1 MTKTEEAPRT
11 TPADGTQAA
20 AVLADGA
27 TLHVSGAWTLGNP
40 HPDATEFLAENP
52 MQGEWTLECGGLK
65 RWDTTLLVFL
75 SKVYAEAE
83 TRGFTLK
90 EGDLPRGLSR
100 LLQMCRASRNATSAA
115 ANAAPPRKTLLQCLG
130 SFGVELKETIL
141 EILLFTGELTV
152 SIGRLL
158 GWRTQMRWC
167 DFRHQLT
174 ECGPKA
180 LPIISLISFLMGL
193 VLAFV
198 GSIPLKWFQAQQYVA
213 SLVGIGMFRLMAPVM
228 VGIVMAGRTSAAYAA
243 ELGTMQANDEL
254 DALETLGILKT
265 DFLVL
270 PRFLAMALMLP
281 LLNLFADF
289 VSTIGGLIVATFNL
303 GLTPQAYWH
312 TLLTTTRTSDL
323 LVGVATCFVLGVL
336 DACCGCYQGIHCGRS
351 AADVGRATTS
361 SVVYS
366 IVCIVIATS
375 LITVIT
381 VLLEI

>member
-1 MTKTEEAPRT
+1 MDISTREGCQKAMREHCRFVREYMMLLGRFRKLPACEDLVYSRLIWICITVGQMFMEPRNPHQPHGRTPGRPAKMTKKEEAPRT
-11 TPADGTQAA
+11 TPADGMQAA
-20 AVLADGA
+20 AALADGA
-27 TLHVSGAWTLGNP
+27 TLHVAGAWTLGNP

-83 TRGFTLK
+83 ARGFALK

-115 ANAAPPRKTLLQCLG
+115 ANAAPPRKTLLQCFG
-130 SFGVELKETIL
+130 VFGVELKETIL

-228 VGIVMAGRTSAAYAA
+228 VGIVMAGA
-243 ELGTMQANDEL
+243 DEVCEEIQQRKHQGHGEESWQ
-254 DALETLGILKT
+254 DQEVRLEDSEG
-265 DFLVL
+265 FECV
-270 PRFLAMALMLP
+270 
-281 LLNLFADF
+281 
-289 VSTIGGLIVATFNL
+289 
-303 GLTPQAYWH
+303 
-312 TLLTTTRTSDL
+312 
-323 LVGVATCFVLGVL
+323 
-336 DACCGCYQGIHCGRS
+336 
-351 AADVGRATTS
+351 
-361 SVVYS
+361 
-366 IVCIVIATS
+366 
-375 LITVIT
+375 
-381 VLLEI
+381 

>member
-1 MTKTEEAPRT
+1 
-11 TPADGTQAA
+11 
-20 AVLADGA
+20 
-27 TLHVSGAWTLGNP
+27 
-40 HPDATEFLAENP
+40 
-52 MQGEWTLECGGLK
+52 
-65 RWDTTLLVFL
+65 
-75 SKVYAEAE
+75 
-83 TRGFTLK
+83 
-90 EGDLPRGLSR
+90 
-100 LLQMCRASRNATSAA
+100 
-115 ANAAPPRKTLLQCLG
+115 
-130 SFGVELKETIL
+130 
-141 EILLFTGELTV
+141 
-152 SIGRLL
+152 
-158 GWRTQMRWC
+158 
-167 DFRHQLT
+167 
-174 ECGPKA
+174 
-180 LPIISLISFLMGL
+180 
-193 VLAFV
+193 
-198 GSIPLKWFQAQQYVA
+198 
-213 SLVGIGMFRLMAPVM
+213 
-228 VGIVMAGRTSAAYAA
+228 MAGRTSAAYAA

-289 VSTIGGLIVATFNL
+289 VSTVGGLIVATFNL

-351 AADVGRATTS
+351 AANVGRGTTS